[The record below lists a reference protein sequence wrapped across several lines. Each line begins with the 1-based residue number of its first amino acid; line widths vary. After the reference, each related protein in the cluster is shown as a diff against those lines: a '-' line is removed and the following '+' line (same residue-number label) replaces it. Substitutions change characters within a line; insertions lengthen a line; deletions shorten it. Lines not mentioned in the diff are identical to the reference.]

1 MTKLQKNTITVLERL
16 IEQVKDMDKESAK
29 IFAEHFETMLDD
41 LHGNDF
47 FGTEGQRDPRGDATE
62 ARWTLR
68 NIQ

>member
-16 IEQVKDMDKESAK
+16 IEQVKDMDKDSAK

-47 FGTEGQRDPRGDATE
+47 FGTEGQHDPRGDATE

>member
-41 LHGNDF
+41 LRGNDF
-47 FGTEGQRDPRGDATE
+47 FGTEGQHDPRGDATE